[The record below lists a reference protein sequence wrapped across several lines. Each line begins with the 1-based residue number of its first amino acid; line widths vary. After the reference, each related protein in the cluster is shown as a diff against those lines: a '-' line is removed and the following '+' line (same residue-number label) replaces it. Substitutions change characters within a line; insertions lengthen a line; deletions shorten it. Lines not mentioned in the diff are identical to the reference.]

1 MLQRAQLAQLVPICN
16 LVLNLMK
23 LLSKFEIYQV
33 KTAPSQNGP
42 KSKHPQIG
50 QNVPN
55 CSCRLVKTA
64 PKTGPKNGPKFDRI

>member
-1 MLQRAQLAQLVPICN
+1 MVQWNNFIFYIFRICDMYLNEIAQ
-16 LVLNLMK
+16 K
-23 LLSKFEIYQV
+23 YWYQV
-33 KTAPSQNGP
+33 KTTPSQNGP